1 MSIDLSN
8 NAIVEPN
15 EVGVGVS
22 QLFPLIVAANTV
34 SKGFVAIEQP
44 ELHIHPRVQV
54 DVGDLLTQIV
64 DGPNFIVETHSEHII
79 LRLLKRIRQSNDGEL
94 PDGLIPVTPE
104 DVSINY
110 LDASE
115 HGVQITRLNID
126 EDGEFIERWPG
137 GFFAE
142 RREELW

>member
-1 MSIDLSN
+1 M
-8 NAIVEPN
+8 
-15 EVGVGVS
+15 GVGVS
-22 QLFPLIVAANTV
+22 QLFPLIVAANT
-34 SKGFVAIEQP
+34 SLKGFVAIEQP
-44 ELHIHPRVQV
+44 ELHVHPRIQV
-54 DVGDLLTQIV
+54 EIGDLLTQIT

-79 LRLLKRIRQSNDGEL
+79 LRLLKRIRQTTDGEL
-94 PDGLIPVTPE
+94 PKGFIPVTPA

-126 EDGEFIERWPG
+126 KDGEFIERWPG

-142 RREELW
+142 RREEL